1 MLFCTPV
8 FAQGVKLKSVT
19 NSIGM
24 ELIEIPAGKFTM
36 GSPADE
42 KDRVEEREAQV
53 SVTLT
58 KSFGLGKTEVT
69 QGQFRS
75 VMGSEPWKGKDFAQ
89 ADKDCPATWVS
100 WDDATEFCK
109 KLTAIE
115 RKAGKPTAD
124 EVYRL
129 PTKAEWEY
137 ACRAGTTKA
146 YSFGDDEKQLGE
158 WAGRSFDP

>member
-1 MLFCTPV
+1 
-8 FAQGVKLKSVT
+8 
-19 NSIGM
+19 M

-36 GSPADE
+36 GSPEDE
-42 KDRVEEREAQV
+42 KDRQEDEAQV

-58 KSFGLGKTEVT
+58 KPFGLGKYEVN

-75 VMGSEPWKGKDFAQ
+75 VMGSAPWKGKDFAQ

-115 RKAGKPTAD
+115 RKAGKPKANKA
-124 EVYRL
+124 YRL
-129 PTKAEWEY
+129 PTEAEWEY
-137 ACRAGTTKA
+137 ACRAETTTA
-146 YSFGDDEKQLGE
+146 YSFGDDE
-158 WAGRSFDP
+158 